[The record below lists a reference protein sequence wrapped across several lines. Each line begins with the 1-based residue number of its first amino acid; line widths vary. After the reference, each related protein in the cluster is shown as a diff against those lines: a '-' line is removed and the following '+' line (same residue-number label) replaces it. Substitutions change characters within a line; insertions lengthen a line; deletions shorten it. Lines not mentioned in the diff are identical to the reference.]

1 MHFSR
6 IYFSLIPLLALLLA
20 GCGSN
25 YQARNVDVKK
35 AMLVKPEI
43 LKPGKDDQALYR
55 YVNPSFEISDY
66 PKAMIDPVLV
76 AKDGQLEAPERENYQ
91 KLANN
96 AYLYLSQEL
105 GKELKILAVPEMMTL
120 LDKLGIPSRGAAL
133 KVYQELELLRNNLA
147 HSQMIIP
154 HGCQRIAVY
163 STRLDL
169 LLENF

>member
-1 MHFSR
+1 MQFSR
-6 IYFSLIPLLALLLA
+6 IFYSLVPLPALLLA

-43 LKPGKDDQALYR
+43 LEPGKDDQALYR
-55 YVNPSFEISDY
+55 YVNPSFKISDY

-96 AYLYLSQEL
+96 AYLYLTQEL
-105 GKELKILAVPEMMTL
+105 GKELKIVTVPEKGTVRIQMAIIDADSSSTL
-120 LDKLGIPSRGAAL
+120 RSSLRPS
-133 KVYQELELLRNNLA
+133 
-147 HSQMIIP
+147 SQSASASAP
-154 HGCQRIAVY
+154 PN
-163 STRLDL
+163 TP
-169 LLENF
+169 